1 MILEGMEEG
10 VGGRGFMKES
20 GVFGGSMFGVTFFQ
34 ASTNAESTVGAAGRS
49 DMARPRLML
58 LL

>member
-1 MILEGMEEG
+1 MEEG
-10 VGGRGFMKES
+10 VGGLGFMKES